1 MEWTGRGARAFAFAV
16 VMLLLSVV
24 AVALRFISRGRILRV
39 WGPSDWFIALTLVGD
54 SQHEAHRTTG
64 N

>member
-39 WGPSDWFIALTLVGD
+39 WGLSDWFIALTLVGY
-54 SQHEAHRTTG
+54 
-64 N
+64 